1 MKSHNFNKQAGASMV
16 EIVVT
21 IVIIA
26 IGLLGVASLQANTMR
41 YLKVANQRTEATQ
54 AAYDLSERMR
64 ANGQGVRDPVS
75 GATSYTYVVDYA
87 TTVSSL
93 PAMPTCAGVR
103 CTAPEVAAMDI
114 NEWQRGLANRL
125 IDGAG
130 YIVPVV
136 PTGYDVIVM
145 WKEPNL
151 AIADPACPTGAPPA
165 PGAGVRC
172 FTVRFTP

>member
-1 MKSHNFNKQAGASMV
+1 MKLINFKTQTGASMV

-21 IVIIA
+21 IIIIA

-64 ANGQGVRDPVS
+64 ANGQGVRDS
-75 GATSYTYVVDYA
+75 ATGATSYTYMTDYA

-93 PAMPTCAGVR
+93 PAMPTCAVAR
-103 CTAPEVAAMDI
+103 CTPAEVAAMDI

-125 IDGAG
+125 VDGAG

-145 WKEPNL
+145 WKETNMTTIDPN
-151 AIADPACPTGAPPA
+151 CPNGAPTA
-165 PGAGVRC
+165 PGTGVRC

>member
-1 MKSHNFNKQAGASMV
+1 MKLNKLNAQAGASMV

-21 IVIIA
+21 IIIIA

-64 ANGQGVRDPVS
+64 ANGQGVRDPAS
-75 GATSYTYVVDYA
+75 GATSYTYLTDYA
-87 TTVSSL
+87 TTVASL
-93 PAMPTCAGVR
+93 PAMPTCAASR
-103 CTAPEVAAMDI
+103 CTAAEVAAIDI

-125 IDGAG
+125 VDGAG
-130 YIVPVV
+130 YVVPVL

-151 AIADPACPTGAPPA
+151 SIIDPACPTGTPTA
-165 PGAGVRC
+165 PGTGVRC